1 MTDPLLGTT
10 FARHR
15 VEAVLGQGGMGTVYL
30 ATDERLERQVAL
42 KVLPAERAA
51 DPAFRE
57 RFLREGRLLA
67 SLHHEHIV
75 TVFEADEWQGQL
87 YLAMRYVAG
96 PDLRSIIERDGPLTP
111 ARAVALLGQVADAL
125 DTAHAA
131 SLVHRDIKPGNIL
144 VLPDPDPSAAGHA
157 YLTDFGLTK
166 PAGAAT
172 SGLTMA
178 GQFVGTPGYVAP
190 EQIEGKS
197 AVDHRADIYALGCV
211 LYNALTGDIPY
222 PRDSTMAVLWAHVW
236 EPAPRISDR
245 APELVPFDGVLATAL
260 AKEPAKRYQTAG
272 AFAAAAKQALAALGR
287 AHDGATPPPGTH
299 PPVYEHTA
307 TDLLRLDGRREEAAV
322 ADETARAERESRV
335 RDRSRRRAISW
346 GNWPLVVAGIVV
358 AGLGAG
364 ALATILVTA
373 LRSGI
378 AGSPGGRVIF
388 SSDLDGPF
396 HLFTVAPDGSDL
408 RRLTAGGSDDVQP
421 KWSSDG
427 DWIVFASYRDG
438 GSGIFIMRSDGTDV
452 RRLAASP
459 GASDNYPFWS
469 RDGAG
474 VLFASDRDARES
486 ATGFDLYS
494 VTVEDGRTTRLTST
508 PELSESQAA
517 LSPDGMQI
525 AYIGADAE
533 GRARLYVADAD
544 GTNATPITPA
554 TGNSGTPAWSPDG
567 STITFW
573 TDRDGNSEVYAIRPD
588 GTDERN
594 LTRSVGMDDEPAW
607 TVDGRS
613 ILLVSDRGGS
623 RQIYR
628 MAPDGSGAAPLVS
641 VGGSSLGPAY
651 GQDVAPAGELATA
664 DRGPSNAVIFRDD
677 LSSASSGL
685 PESSGPPLAQ
695 IQDGRYRIAGT
706 SSRDI
711 FMPIFENRAH
721 VRLESSVTFAAGSAG
736 FAALACRH
744 EGVLHYL
751 FWFPDGAYW
760 FRRLG
765 FIRHADDRLRR
776 HHCRFGTR
784 LRDPAESR
792 VQRHWG

>member
-144 VLPDPDPSAAGHA
+144 VLPDPDPLVAGHA

-307 TDLLRLDGRREEAAV
+307 TDLLRLDGRREEEQSRMRRRGRTTQPERRMDPLWQTPLHQRARGPPRRFERRCSARPCCSAVRAWAPADRGPGSRGARPAGSVGRTDAGCRRDASRHGAACRLRR
-322 ADETARAERESRV
+322 ADRPGGDPCAAIPDDLAAPTDKRPTRSPQTSSASWVTSRP
-335 RDRSRRRAISW
+335 RSRRRAC
-346 GNWPLVVAGIVV
+346 
-358 AGLGAG
+358 
-364 ALATILVTA
+364 
-373 LRSGI
+373 RSRPAAVRI
-378 AGSPGGRVIF
+378 RSSSPR
-388 SSDLDGPF
+388 
-396 HLFTVAPDGSDL
+396 TVPSFA
-408 RRLTAGGSDDVQP
+408 A
-421 KWSSDG
+421 KWSG
-427 DWIVFASYRDG
+427 PTAS
-438 GSGIFIMRSDGTDV
+438 TT
-452 RRLAASP
+452 AS
-459 GASDNYPFWS
+459 
-469 RDGAG
+469 
-474 VLFASDRDARES
+474 
-486 ATGFDLYS
+486 
-494 VTVEDGRTTRLTST
+494 
-508 PELSESQAA
+508 
-517 LSPDGMQI
+517 
-525 AYIGADAE
+525 
-533 GRARLYVADAD
+533 
-544 GTNATPITPA
+544 
-554 TGNSGTPAWSPDG
+554 
-567 STITFW
+567 
-573 TDRDGNSEVYAIRPD
+573 IRP
-588 GTDERN
+588 RN
-594 LTRSVGMDDEPAW
+594 A
-607 TVDGRS
+607 
-613 ILLVSDRGGS
+613 
-623 RQIYR
+623 
-628 MAPDGSGAAPLVS
+628 
-641 VGGSSLGPAY
+641 
-651 GQDVAPAGELATA
+651 
-664 DRGPSNAVIFRDD
+664 
-677 LSSASSGL
+677 
-685 PESSGPPLAQ
+685 
-695 IQDGRYRIAGT
+695 
-706 SSRDI
+706 
-711 FMPIFENRAH
+711 
-721 VRLESSVTFAAGSAG
+721 
-736 FAALACRH
+736 
-744 EGVLHYL
+744 
-751 FWFPDGAYW
+751 
-760 FRRLG
+760 
-765 FIRHADDRLRR
+765 
-776 HHCRFGTR
+776 
-784 LRDPAESR
+784 
-792 VQRHWG
+792 